1 MLQRFLN
8 WLVSNPALIPLYVFV
23 AFMLGILLWEFVKLV
38 IFVIRN
44 TGDNKS
50 KTEKHIDKGFH

>member
-8 WLVSNPALIPLYVFV
+8 FILSNPALIPLYVFV
-23 AFMLGILLWEFVKLV
+23 AFMLGLLLWEFGKLV

-44 TGDNKS
+44 TGNDKS
-50 KTEKHIDKGFH
+50 KNDKHIDKGFH